1 MLGMRLV
8 SWMELQLIQWWSSAD
23 WFRGWLEYRLIQRL
37 VQMKVPLLLEKLSDW
52 STELLV
58 MLLGHPSVVLLMG
71 LLLVLWY
78 DQPVKAH

>member
-8 SWMELQLIQWWSSAD
+8 SWMELQWWSSAD
-23 WFRGWLEYRLIQRL
+23 WFREWLEYRLIQLL
-37 VQMKVPLLLEKLSDW
+37 VWLKVPQLVMKMSDW